1 MVEHQVHTGMYIK
14 EYTKNFNEGF
24 MEQKTKLK
32 FNIIII
38 LMIMLFSIATIPRF
52 LQEDTYYMIKVGEY
66 IVNNGM
72 QVIDNRIEPFSW
84 LERYEIY
91 LSTLVIRCDILLD
104 I

>member
-1 MVEHQVHTGMYIK
+1 MK
-14 EYTKNFNEGF
+14 
-24 MEQKTKLK
+24 QKTKIK

-38 LMIMLFSIATIPRF
+38 LMIMLFAIATIPRT

-66 IVNNGM
+66 ITNNGM

-91 LSTLVIRCDILLD
+91 LSTLVI
-104 I
+104 

>member
-1 MVEHQVHTGMYIK
+1 
-14 EYTKNFNEGF
+14 

-38 LMIMLFSIATIPRF
+38 LMIMLFAIATIPRF

-91 LSTLVIRCDILLD
+91 ISTLVIRCDILLD

>member
-1 MVEHQVHTGMYIK
+1 MK
-14 EYTKNFNEGF
+14 A
-24 MEQKTKLK
+24 KTNLK

-38 LMIMLFSIATIPRF
+38 LIITLFAITTIPRT

>member
-1 MVEHQVHTGMYIK
+1 MHNKRMIE
-14 EYTKNFNEGF
+14 F
-24 MEQKTKLK
+24 MKAKTNLK
-32 FNIIII
+32 FNIVII
-38 LMIMLFSIATIPRF
+38 LIITLFAIATIPRT

>member
-1 MVEHQVHTGMYIK
+1 
-14 EYTKNFNEGF
+14 

-38 LMIMLFSIATIPRF
+38 LMIMLFAIATIPRF

-91 LSTLVIRCDILLD
+91 LSTLVIRCNILLD

>member
-1 MVEHQVHTGMYIK
+1 
-14 EYTKNFNEGF
+14 

-38 LMIMLFSIATIPRF
+38 LMIMLFAIATIPRF

>member
-1 MVEHQVHTGMYIK
+1 MHNKRMIE
-14 EYTKNFNEGF
+14 F
-24 MEQKTKLK
+24 MKAKTNLK

-38 LMIMLFSIATIPRF
+38 LIITLFAIATIPRF

>member
-1 MVEHQVHTGMYIK
+1 MK
-14 EYTKNFNEGF
+14 
-24 MEQKTKLK
+24 QKTKIK

-38 LMIMLFSIATIPRF
+38 LMIMLFAIATIPRT

-66 IVNNGM
+66 ITNNGM

-91 LSTLVIRCDILLD
+91 LSTLVIRYSILLD

>member
-1 MVEHQVHTGMYIK
+1 
-14 EYTKNFNEGF
+14 
-24 MEQKTKLK
+24 
-32 FNIIII
+32 
-38 LMIMLFSIATIPRF
+38 MLFAIATIPRT

-66 IVNNGM
+66 ITNNGM

-91 LSTLVIRCDILLD
+91 LSTLVIRYSILLD

>member
-1 MVEHQVHTGMYIK
+1 MHNKRMIE
-14 EYTKNFNEGF
+14 F
-24 MEQKTKLK
+24 MKAKTNLK

-38 LMIMLFSIATIPRF
+38 LIITLFAITTIPRT

-91 LSTLVIRCDILLD
+91 LSTLVIRCNILLD

>member
-1 MVEHQVHTGMYIK
+1 
-14 EYTKNFNEGF
+14 
-24 MEQKTKLK
+24 
-32 FNIIII
+32 
-38 LMIMLFSIATIPRF
+38 MIMLFAIATIPRT

-66 IVNNGM
+66 ITNNGM

-91 LSTLVIRCDILLD
+91 LSTLVIRYSILLD

>member
-1 MVEHQVHTGMYIK
+1 MIEFMKLKIK
-14 EYTKNFNEGF
+14 I
-24 MEQKTKLK
+24 K
-32 FNIIII
+32 FNIVIVLMII
-38 LMIMLFSIATIPRF
+38 LFAIATIPRF

>member
-1 MVEHQVHTGMYIK
+1 
-14 EYTKNFNEGF
+14 

>member
-1 MVEHQVHTGMYIK
+1 MHNKRMIE
-14 EYTKNFNEGF
+14 F
-24 MEQKTKLK
+24 MKAKTNLK

-38 LMIMLFSIATIPRF
+38 LIITLFAITTIPRT

>member
-1 MVEHQVHTGMYIK
+1 MK
-14 EYTKNFNEGF
+14 A
-24 MEQKTKLK
+24 KTNLK

-38 LMIMLFSIATIPRF
+38 LMIMLFAIATIPRF

>member
-1 MVEHQVHTGMYIK
+1 MHNKRMIE
-14 EYTKNFNEGF
+14 F
-24 MEQKTKLK
+24 MKAKTNLK

-38 LMIMLFSIATIPRF
+38 LIITLFAIATIPRF

-91 LSTLVIRCDILLD
+91 ISTLVIRCDILLD

>member
-1 MVEHQVHTGMYIK
+1 MHNKRMIE
-14 EYTKNFNEGF
+14 F
-24 MEQKTKLK
+24 MKAKTNLK

-38 LMIMLFSIATIPRF
+38 LIITLFAITTIPRT

-72 QVIDNRIEPFSW
+72 QVIDNRIEPFRW

-91 LSTLVIRCDILLD
+91 LSTLVIRCNILLD

>member
-1 MVEHQVHTGMYIK
+1 MK
-14 EYTKNFNEGF
+14 A
-24 MEQKTKLK
+24 KTNLK

-38 LMIMLFSIATIPRF
+38 LIITLFAITTIPRT

-91 LSTLVIRCDILLD
+91 LSTLVIRCNILLD

>member
-1 MVEHQVHTGMYIK
+1 MIE
-14 EYTKNFNEGF
+14 F
-24 MEQKTKLK
+24 MKAKTNLK

-38 LMIMLFSIATIPRF
+38 LIITLFAITTIPRT

>member
-1 MVEHQVHTGMYIK
+1 
-14 EYTKNFNEGF
+14 

-91 LSTLVIRCDILLD
+91 ISTLVIRCDILLD

>member
-1 MVEHQVHTGMYIK
+1 MIE
-14 EYTKNFNEGF
+14 F
-24 MEQKTKLK
+24 MKAKTNLK

-38 LMIMLFSIATIPRF
+38 LMIMLFAIATIPRF

>member
-1 MVEHQVHTGMYIK
+1 MHNKRMIE
-14 EYTKNFNEGF
+14 F
-24 MEQKTKLK
+24 MKLKTKIK

-38 LMIMLFSIATIPRF
+38 LIITLFAIATIPRT

-91 LSTLVIRCDILLD
+91 LSTLAIRCNILLD